1 MHWLVTGITGCGKS
15 RIMREVIIPAHR
27 HAGRWVGVLDPL
39 GGIWP
44 ANWTTTDP
52 AAFVAAAKASSRC
65 VWVVDEY
72 AQFTADYKTMKALEW
87 IFTVGRNR
95 GHLAYA
101 LAQRLMMIPPNVR
114 NQCSHAIVFNQQ
126 SSDLEDLAGL
136 MNQPGVREATR
147 FPAGKA
153 LLVEPFT
160 DPRHI
165 VLFTN
170 VKRNHAQ
177 GRQHQ
182 NRRVGMPP
190 AQPPTAP
197 PEPPGSI
204 P

>member
-27 HAGRWVGVLDPL
+27 RAGRWVGVLDPL

-52 AAFVAAAKASSRC
+52 LAFVAAAKNSSRC

-114 NQCSHAIVFNQQ
+114 NQCSHAVVFNQQ
-126 SSDLEDLAGL
+126 STDLEDLAGL
-136 MNQPGVREATR
+136 MNQPGIRAAAT

-160 DPRHI
+160 EPRPV
-165 VLFTN
+165 VLFAN
-170 VKRNHAQ
+170 VKRNHAHARPQ
-177 GRQHQ
+177 PT
-182 NRRVGMPP
+182 RRPAMP
-190 AQPPTAP
+190 ATAPPTAAP
-197 PEPPGSI
+197 PPGIS